1 MKAVF
6 LTGRW
11 GWGLAVWGIV
21 CNFTFLNGVGL
32 LLTLKFL
39 NLAMKFPLYILC
51 LLAVAAVACGGGETV
66 DSGAEEPGRV
76 ISVDDLLFDVDSAA
90 PFDHPLHE
98 MPDGTVALR
107 FARLGDY
114 AKLFN
119 DSNYIHWADAEKIGI
134 APLTDTRSHWMTG
147 RPLEKVVSCRDFYV
161 EPLTYSRP
169 YLVPRAAALLHEVGR
184 RFNDTLASRGGGAY
198 RIKVTSVLRTPEA
211 VARLRRRN
219 KNAVDSSVHQLGTTF
234 DISYSRF
241 AAFNDS
247 LPRSA
252 VDLKGILAEVLYAM
266 REEGKIWVKYEKKQ
280 PCFHI
285 SARPEK

>member
-1 MKAVF
+1 
-6 LTGRW
+6 
-11 GWGLAVWGIV
+11 
-21 CNFTFLNGVGL
+21 
-32 LLTLKFL
+32 
-39 NLAMKFPLYILC
+39 
-51 LLAVAAVACGGGETV
+51 
-66 DSGAEEPGRV
+66 
-76 ISVDDLLFDVDSAA
+76 
-90 PFDHPLHE
+90 
-98 MPDGTVALR
+98 
-107 FARLGDY
+107 
-114 AKLFN
+114 
-119 DSNYIHWADAEKIGI
+119 
-134 APLTDTRSHWMTG
+134 MTG

>member
-1 MKAVF
+1 
-6 LTGRW
+6 
-11 GWGLAVWGIV
+11 
-21 CNFTFLNGVGL
+21 
-32 LLTLKFL
+32 
-39 NLAMKFPLYILC
+39 
-51 LLAVAAVACGGGETV
+51 
-66 DSGAEEPGRV
+66 
-76 ISVDDLLFDVDSAA
+76 
-90 PFDHPLHE
+90 
-98 MPDGTVALR
+98 TVALR